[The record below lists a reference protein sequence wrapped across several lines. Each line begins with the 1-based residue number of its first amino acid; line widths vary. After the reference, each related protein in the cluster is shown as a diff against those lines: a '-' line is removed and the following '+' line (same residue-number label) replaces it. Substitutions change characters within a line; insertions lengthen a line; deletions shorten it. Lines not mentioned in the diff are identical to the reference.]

1 MSNFGF
7 IIFCICVISNIMG
20 FWLIFI
26 RRKKSILAL
35 IVMAVSGYTT
45 SIIFL
50 EELVYFFSIY
60 YLEYFVGVGGCMAS
74 AAAFAIFLPILT
86 WNYLW
91 HIDNNQ

>member
-1 MSNFGF
+1 MSSMSVSV
-7 IIFCICVISNIMG
+7 IILSIISNIIG

-35 IVMAVSGYTT
+35 IAMAVSGFTT

-50 EELVYFFSIY
+50 AELYSVFLIY
-60 YLEYFVGVGGCMAS
+60 LYIGYWGIIAI
-74 AAAFAIFLPILT
+74 AFTALLPILT

>member
-7 IIFCICVISNIMG
+7 VIFFICVISNNIMG

-26 RRKKSILAL
+26 RRKKSIFAL

-45 SIIFL
+45 SSIFL
-50 EELVYFFSIY
+50 EELADFFSIY
-60 YLEYFVGVGGCMAS
+60 CLYYFGGLGRYIAI
-74 AAAFAIFLPILT
+74 AFAIFLPILT